1 MRPSAG
7 RRVRPDGIESYVAA
21 LVRVPAVGRVRRLA
35 VRADG
40 EVAMDGL
47 GGKAAIT
54 SRPRH
59 QVGYGGIWNVASSAS
74 IAASASTSPRSQASR

>member
-1 MRPSAG
+1 
-7 RRVRPDGIESYVAA
+7 
-21 LVRVPAVGRVRRLA
+21 
-35 VRADG
+35 
-40 EVAMDGL
+40 MDGL

-74 IAASASTSPRSQASR
+74 MAASASTSPRSQASR